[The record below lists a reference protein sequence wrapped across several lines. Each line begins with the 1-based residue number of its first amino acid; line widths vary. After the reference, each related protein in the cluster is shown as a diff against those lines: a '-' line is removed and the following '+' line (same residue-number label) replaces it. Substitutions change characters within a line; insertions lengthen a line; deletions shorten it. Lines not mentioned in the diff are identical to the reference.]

1 LGTRLAAKVWNGLA
15 ISNACGHPNIKAHD
29 NKYRFQYVMTQAR
42 WRGKIRSLRRKS
54 IAAGISFVPSAAA
67 RRYNGGHAMSLL
79 NEIEPL
85 KQSALAELKTAA
97 DLAALDHAKGAW
109 IGPHGKF
116 TALMK
121 QLGSLP
127 KEEKPAAG
135 KRINAAKAELEAAL
149 AARRE
154 ELELKAALPKEPTDF
169 TMPGR
174 RRALGRLHP
183 LTQISEDIV
192 RAFRKIGFAVADGP
206 EVEDDWHCFD
216 ALNTPADHP
225 ARDTHD
231 TFYLVG
237 QASSLPP
244 GLPAPDSSRAGSP
257 PAAGRMPAPLLLRT
271 HTSSVQIRVMKSQPP
286 PIRIIAP
293 GRVYRRDNA
302 DATHNPTFHQIEGL
316 YVDKGVTVGD
326 LKGTVEF
333 VFKELMGPDVKL
345 RFRPHYFS
353 YTEPSLEIDFT
364 NSLVKKLG
372 KDWLEIAGC
381 GMVHPQVF
389 ENVGYDP
396 EVWTGWA
403 FGFGIERIAMIRYGI
418 DDIRL
423 FYENDVR
430 FLGQF

>member
-1 LGTRLAAKVWNGLA
+1 
-15 ISNACGHPNIKAHD
+15 
-29 NKYRFQYVMTQAR
+29 
-42 WRGKIRSLRRKS
+42 
-54 IAAGISFVPSAAA
+54 
-67 RRYNGGHAMSLL
+67 MSLL

-85 KQSALAELKTAA
+85 KQTALAELKAA
-97 DLAALDHAKGAW
+97 PDPAALEQIKGAW
-109 IGPHGKF
+109 LGANGKF

-121 QLGSLP
+121 QLGMLS
-127 KEEKPAAG
+127 KAEKPAAG
-135 KRINAAKAELEAAL
+135 KLINAAKVELEAAL
-149 AARRE
+149 AERRS

-169 TMPGR
+169 TLPGR
-174 RRALGRLHP
+174 RRALGKLHP
-183 LTQISEDIV
+183 LTQVTEDIV
-192 RAFRKIGFAVADGP
+192 RAFRKLGFAVADGP
-206 EVEDDWHCFD
+206 EIEDEYHCFD

-225 ARDTHD
+225 ARDTQD
-231 TFYLVG
+231 TFYVA
-237 QASSLPP
+237 QASGRCAEPKDTDQRSVPQTFRAENDDGNWVP
-244 GLPAPDSSRAGSP
+244 DVAQASGLCEISREANSGQRPEPQS
-257 PAAGRMPAPLLLRT
+257 LLRT

-286 PIRIIAP
+286 PVRIIVP

-302 DATHNPTFHQIEGL
+302 DATHNPTFQQIEGL

-333 VFKELMGPDVKL
+333 VFKELLGKDVKI

-353 YTEPSLEIDFT
+353 YTEPSFEIDFS
-364 NSLVKKLG
+364 NALVKKLG

-396 EVWTGWA
+396 EIWTGWA

-418 DDIRL
+418 NDIRL

-430 FLGQF
+430 FLKQF